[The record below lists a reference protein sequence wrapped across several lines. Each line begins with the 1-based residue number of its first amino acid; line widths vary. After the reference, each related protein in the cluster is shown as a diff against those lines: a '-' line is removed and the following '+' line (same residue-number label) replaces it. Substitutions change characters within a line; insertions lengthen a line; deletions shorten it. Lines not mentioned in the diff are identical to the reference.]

1 MEHGEVTQIQK
12 VSLWSSPLF
21 RRRITP
27 YLMLAPVLL
36 GLFILVYYPLLNTIY
51 LSLHRYA
58 WNKPQAGMTFVGLGN
73 YQRIFG
79 DTREFWPSVTTTATF
94 TVVSTTLCVLI
105 GFGLALFIDREF
117 FGKSI
122 YVSLILLPTMI
133 APVVAGL
140 VWKFMFDGLFGAV
153 NYFVTLVGLEP
164 HAWLSD
170 RLTALPCVIVTD
182 VWQYSPF
189 VFLVMLAA
197 LQALPEEPFEA
208 ARIDGASA
216 WQAFWHLK
224 LPMLMPQLLLVG
236 VIRLMDTFR
245 VFDFIYLMTNGGP
258 AGSTQTIGFLCYQR
272 TFRHFKMGQGAV
284 IALFILVVVLILSYY
299 FIRSLLA
306 TAQEGARDV

>member
-1 MEHGEVTQIQK
+1 MTQMQK
-12 VSLWSSPLF
+12 ISLWSSPLF
-21 RRRITP
+21 RRRVTP

-51 LSLHRYA
+51 LSFHRYA
-58 WNKPQAGMTFVGLGN
+58 WNKPQAGMTFIGLTN
-73 YQRIFG
+73 YQRLLS
-79 DTREFWPSVTTTATF
+79 DTREFWPSIATTTTF
-94 TVVSTTLCVLI
+94 TLVSTTLCVLI

-117 FGKSI
+117 LGKSI
-122 YVSLILLPTMI
+122 YVSLILLPSMI

-140 VWKFMFDGLFGAV
+140 TWKFMFDGTFGAI
-153 NYFVTLVGLEP
+153 NYFVALLGLEP

-170 RLTALPCVIVTD
+170 RLTALPCVIVAD

-197 LQALPEEPFEA
+197 LQSLPEEPFEA
-208 ARIDGASA
+208 AIIDGASA
-216 WQAFWHLK
+216 WQAFWFLK
-224 LPMLMPQLLLVG
+224 LPMIMPQLLLVG

-306 TAQEGARDV
+306 TAEAGAREV